1 MMNTLIP
8 VYRADHSLYAH
19 VNERR
24 LARLQSAGMINRLV
38 RSRKGRIVRAIL
50 FIRLGEPGPTSAT
63 EVAGT
68 RYSFKERL
76 EHGQAWDLKH
86 LGADHDGK
94 TYAPPEIRSAFLQVV
109 SDCTVK

>member
-1 MMNTLIP
+1 MMNALIP

-19 VNERR
+19 VNQQR
-24 LARLQSAGMINRLV
+24 LARLQSAGFIDRLV
-38 RSRKGRIVRAIL
+38 RSRKGQIMRAVL
-50 FIRLGEPGPTSAT
+50 FIRAGEPGPTSVA

-76 EHGQAWDLKH
+76 EHGRAWDLKH
-86 LGADHDGK
+86 LGADRDGK
-94 TYAPPEIRSAFLQVV
+94 DYAPPEIRSTSLQVV